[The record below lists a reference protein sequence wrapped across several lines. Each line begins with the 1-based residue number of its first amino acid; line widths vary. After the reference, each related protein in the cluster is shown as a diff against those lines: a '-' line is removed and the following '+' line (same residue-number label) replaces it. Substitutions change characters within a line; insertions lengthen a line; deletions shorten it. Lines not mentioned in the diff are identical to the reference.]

1 MAYIKH
7 LKEDFK
13 LEKNPFY
20 GKTHT
25 KETRKK
31 ISQKLKENYKN
42 NPELKNE
49 LSERA
54 KRTFTGISKSKEQK
68 AKMSKSGKFRLSLIN
83 IITKKK
89 INIKTWERNLYS
101 KHIWITF
108 YKNARLNS
116 KYIEITCPHCNKKSD
131 KGNSS
136 FLAWHF
142 DNCKNKLG
150 YQKFRKPGG
159 ISKDCWSPWDW
170 PKNYNNN
177 LEELYKLLPEMEK
190 FLNNN
195 SFKSEKAKNLAIKK
209 HIPKLI
215 NFKNHQI
222 HAVLKAIKENKF
234 DELSLDLYLFSYYSF

>member
-1 MAYIKH
+1 
-7 LKEDFK
+7 
-13 LEKNPFY
+13 
-20 GKTHT
+20 
-25 KETRKK
+25 
-31 ISQKLKENYKN
+31 
-42 NPELKNE
+42 
-49 LSERA
+49 
-54 KRTFTGISKSKEQK
+54 
-68 AKMSKSGKFRLSLIN
+68 MSKAAKNRLSLIN
-83 IITKKK
+83 KITQEIITIKK
-89 INIKTWERNLYS
+89 WERNLYS
-101 KHIWITF
+101 KHIWLSF

-116 KYIEITCPHCNKKSD
+116 NNFIEIICPYCNKKSD

-209 HIPKLI
+209 HIPELI

-222 HAVLKAIKENKF
+222 RLATQAIKNNKF
-234 DELSLDLYLFSYYSF
+234 DELSKQSWNNYYKGNICE